1 MANKATNSLGAR
13 LGRLYGLS
21 IYGAMLL
28 VVVGGLVLPAIVG
41 SYLLIGVQEQK
52 SARAAL
58 NEALGRNTDILAL
71 GMQESLWNMNAE
83 SARSL
88 GDSVMRD
95 PSVLEIRV
103 TGQNDTPFMHVKS
116 TRPASGTVLTASRE
130 ILVRGERIGQVTVE
144 MDDARSQQELRSKQ
158 SSYALMLASQIG
170 ISLLLIVLFLNK
182 RLIRPLRTLMQFSDR
197 LSRGDFETPLVA
209 QGDDELGRL
218 GSQMDQMR
226 VAIRHLFDI
235 SARVLVAGEGGLLS
249 MAFDPGFAANG
260 RVYVYY
266 TDAGQNI
273 VVERFTVPANANV
286 IDPASGLVIIRIPH
300 PTFQNHFGGL
310 VAFGPDGYLYI
321 GTGDGGG
328 AGDPPRNA
336 QNLNVLLGKM
346 LRLDVSAASTAQP
359 YAIPPGNPYINQSA
373 RRGEI
378 WASGLRNPWRYSFD
392 GNQLYI
398 ADVGQDRRE
407 EIDVAVSTA
416 GGLNYGWNITEGTLC
431 YGAASCDLT
440 GLTAPVFEYD
450 HGGTACSITG
460 GFVYRG
466 AALPELAGHYFYSD
480 YCAGFLKSGIVSGG
494 ALSSQRDWGL
504 TGLGNIVSF
513 GRDGQGELYLIS
525 ATGKIYRIARAG

>member
-1 MANKATNSLGAR
+1 MSYRLRRCLPSLFLVLFACLSACSGGGGSPGSTTPPPAATTGSLAVTVAGLPAGGLGAVHISGPNNYVR
-13 LGRLYGLS
+13 DLTQTTS
-21 IYGAMLL
+21 IADLAPGNYTLTATL
-28 VVVGGLVLPAIVG
+28 VAVGGAAYTPAPLSQSASVAAGATASATVSYAGAALALTALEVASAVNPVFLTAPPGDSRLFVVERAGRIRILQNGSFLPA
-41 SYLLIGVQEQK
+41 
-52 SARAAL
+52 
-58 NEALGRNTDILAL
+58 
-71 GMQESLWNMNAE
+71 
-83 SARSL
+83 
-88 GDSVMRD
+88 
-95 PSVLEIRV
+95 P
-103 TGQNDTPFMHVKS
+103 
-116 TRPASGTVLTASRE
+116 
-130 ILVRGERIGQVTVE
+130 
-144 MDDARSQQELRSKQ
+144 
-158 SSYALMLASQIG
+158 ML
-170 ISLLLIVLFLNK
+170 
-182 RLIRPLRTLMQFSDR
+182 
-197 LSRGDFETPLVA
+197 
-209 QGDDELGRL
+209 
-218 GSQMDQMR
+218 
-226 VAIRHLFDI
+226 DI

-286 IDPASGLVIIRIPH
+286 IDPATGLVIIRIPH

-359 YAIPPGNPYINQSA
+359 YAIPPGNPYLNQSA

-431 YGAASCDLT
+431 YGAAICDLT

-480 YCAGFLKSGIVSGG
+480 YCAGFLKSGMVSGG

>member
-1 MANKATNSLGAR
+1 MSYRLRRCLPSLFLVLFACLFASLSACSGGGGSPGSTTPPPAATTGSLAVTIAGLPAGGLGAVHISGPNNYVR
-13 LGRLYGLS
+13 DLTQTTS
-21 IYGAMLL
+21 IADLAPGNYTLTATL
-28 VVVGGLVLPAIVG
+28 VAVGGAAYTPAPLSQSATVAAGATASATVSYAGAALALTALEVASAINPVFLTAPPGDSRLFVVERAGRVRILQNGSFLPA
-41 SYLLIGVQEQK
+41 
-52 SARAAL
+52 
-58 NEALGRNTDILAL
+58 
-71 GMQESLWNMNAE
+71 
-83 SARSL
+83 
-88 GDSVMRD
+88 
-95 PSVLEIRV
+95 P
-103 TGQNDTPFMHVKS
+103 
-116 TRPASGTVLTASRE
+116 
-130 ILVRGERIGQVTVE
+130 
-144 MDDARSQQELRSKQ
+144 
-158 SSYALMLASQIG
+158 ML
-170 ISLLLIVLFLNK
+170 
-182 RLIRPLRTLMQFSDR
+182 
-197 LSRGDFETPLVA
+197 
-209 QGDDELGRL
+209 
-218 GSQMDQMR
+218 
-226 VAIRHLFDI
+226 DI

-249 MAFDPGFAANG
+249 MAFDPAFAANG

-286 IDPASGLVIIRIPH
+286 IDPATGLVIIRIPH

-346 LRLDVSAASTAQP
+346 LRLDVSAATTAQP

-407 EIDVAVSTA
+407 EIDVAASTA

-480 YCAGFLKSGIVSGG
+480 YCAGFLKSGMVSGG